1 MISSPLYRDI
11 IVWTGHCLTL
21 NIASSPRQ
29 HRTQDWLSICFCLYD
44 QARVYLGLCWV
55 VNPCKVSYVAENV
68 QGHQVTLHMLNEQLA

>member
-1 MISSPLYRDI
+1 MD
-11 IVWTGHCLTL
+11 WTLSHAEHCVEL
-21 NIASSPRQ
+21 
-29 HRTQDWLSICFCLYD
+29 HRTQDLLSICLCLYD